1 MSNTSSFNLSLAD
14 DAAPFVWGQ
23 MQDVSGM
30 TTVYQGAPFMVAN
43 QPPGAKYVMDLKGR
57 LSQVIFSSGKT
68 LTYNYD
74 DAGNRVSVVTT

>member
-1 MSNTSSFNLSLAD
+1 MSNTSSFNLSLAYQ
-14 DAAPFVWGQ
+14 AAPFIWGS

-30 TTVYQGAPFMVAN
+30 TFVSAGAPFLVAN

-57 LSQVIFSSGKT
+57 LSQVIYSSGKS

-74 DAGNRVSVVTT
+74 DAGNRTSVVTA